1 MQFRSSL
8 VVVAFGLLLATPSIA
23 QKVNATPLKWNPYR
37 DMGGSCVYGAK
48 GEVIHAPE
56 GTVCPD
62 KQKKPAT
69 NTGTP
74 DSPLVSLPPA
84 LRTEAEALL
93 TDHNHIA
100 TELERLR
107 RAIATEGKLLNVKG
121 GVPVVVDGLAIGGIG
136 VGSGTGDQ
144 DLEVAKAGLAALPGA
159 KTDF

>member
-1 MQFRSSL
+1 MRFRSAL
-8 VVVAFGLLLATPSIA
+8 IFIVFGLLFATPSIA

-62 KQKKPAT
+62 KQKKPT
-69 NTGTP
+69 SNTGRP

-107 RAIATEGKLLNVKG
+107 RAIATERKKKALAE
-121 GVPVVVDGLAIGGIG
+121 VDRVIAELTRHHDREDKFLRSIAPKEL
-136 VGSGTGDQ
+136 Q
-144 DLEVAKAGLAALPGA
+144 N
-159 KTDF
+159 

>member
-107 RAIATEGKLLNVKG
+107 RAIATERKKKALAE
-121 GVPVVVDGLAIGGIG
+121 VDRVIEELTRHHDREDKFLRSIAPKEL
-136 VGSGTGDQ
+136 Q
-144 DLEVAKAGLAALPGA
+144 N
-159 KTDF
+159 